1 MELDL
6 KIEERKK
13 DLEDEGP
20 EDDIAQL
27 TKKCYAEIRKWQSE
41 HK

>member
-13 DLEDEGP
+13 DL